1 MELGLGL
8 VEDLVDSGEDGLG
21 GDGGAGD
28 GVDALG
34 AAGLDDLGGSCSMA
48 LELMPWV
55 SELSPTVTVATFPS
69 LTSTVTGTLPPMPL
83 PSAVYSPSVEAA
95 ATVSVAAALS
105 AVSAA

>member
-34 AAGLDDLGGSCSMA
+34 AAGLDDLGGSC
-48 LELMPWV
+48 
-55 SELSPTVTVATFPS
+55 
-69 LTSTVTGTLPPMPL
+69 
-83 PSAVYSPSVEAA
+83 
-95 ATVSVAAALS
+95 
-105 AVSAA
+105 